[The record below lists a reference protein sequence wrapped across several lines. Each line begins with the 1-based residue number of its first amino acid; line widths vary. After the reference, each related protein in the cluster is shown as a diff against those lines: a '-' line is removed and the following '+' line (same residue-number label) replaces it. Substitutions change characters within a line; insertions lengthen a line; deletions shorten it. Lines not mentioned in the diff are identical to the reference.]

1 MTEACFEITDHIEA
15 ERYQI
20 EPVQLAAG
28 TDASSVATLQV

>member
-1 MTEACFEITDHIEA
+1 MAEARFEATDHIAA

-20 EPVQLAAG
+20 ELVQLAAG